1 MGKGFGKKLRGLVLP
16 IAFQQF
22 MLAAVSASDAVMLG
36 MLNQDAMAGISL
48 ASQVQFVFSL
58 YLSAVTIGA
67 SIFAAQYWGNGN
79 RDAVERILG
88 MVLRFTMPVSAGF
101 TLITALVPQAV
112 MRIFTNEPTLIANGA
127 AYLRAVS
134 LSYLLCGISQVYLCI
149 MKNCG
154 RASAASRIGSV
165 SVMLNILLNALLI
178 FGLFGL
184 PRLGIVGAAIATVLA
199 RLAELIWAFLD
210 SRVSGRIGFRWPY
223 FLVRDN
229 ALCRRF
235 WKYTAPVL
243 GNEIVWGVGFTMGS
257 VIMGHMGSDA
267 VAANSLA
274 NIAKNLLICLCI
286 GIGSGGGILVG
297 NELGADHLELAK
309 SYGIRIARLSVLF
322 GAITGGVLLLLRP
335 LIVSMASLTPE
346 AKTYLNGMLAICAY
360 YCIGKSVNCAT
371 IGGIFCAGGDSK
383 FGFLC
388 DAVTLW
394 GITVP
399 LGLLAAFVWKLPV
412 LVVYFIINL
421 DEIIKLPAVYI
432 HFKKYKWVKNLTQPE
447 GGTVT

>member
-1 MGKGFGKKLRGLVLP
+1 MEKGFGKKLRGLVLP

-58 YLSAVTIGA
+58 YLSAMTIGA

-79 RDAVERILG
+79 REAVERILG
-88 MVLRFTMPVSAGF
+88 LALKLAIPVSTGF
-101 TLITALVPQAV
+101 TLVTALIPQGV
-112 MRIFTNEPTLIANGA
+112 MRIFTNEPTLITNGA

-154 RASAASRIGSV
+154 RASAASRIGSA

-184 PRLGIVGAAIATVLA
+184 PRLGIVGAAIANVLS
-199 RLAELIWAFLD
+199 RMAELLWAFLD
-210 SRVSGRIGFRWPY
+210 SQVSGRIRLRWQY
-223 FLVRDN
+223 FHLRDR
-229 ALCRRF
+229 ALSRRF
-235 WKYTAPVL
+235 WKYTFPVL

-257 VIMGHMGSDA
+257 VIMGHLGSDA
-267 VAANSLA
+267 AAAFSLA
-274 NIAKNLLICLCI
+274 NIVKNLPICVCM

-297 NELGADHLELAK
+297 NELGANHLERAK
-309 SYGIRIARLSVLF
+309 AYGIRTARLSILF

-335 LIVSMASLTPE
+335 MIVSMASLTPE

-360 YCIGKSVNCAT
+360 YCIGKSVNCTT

-388 DAVTLW
+388 DTVTLW

-412 LVVYFIINL
+412 LAVYLIINL

>member
-1 MGKGFGKKLRGLVLP
+1 MEKGFVRELRGLMLP

-58 YLSAVTIGA
+58 YLSAMTIGA

-79 RDAVERILG
+79 LDAVERILG
-88 MVLRFTMPVSAGF
+88 VVLRFTMPVSAGF
-101 TLITALVPQAV
+101 TLITALAPQAV
-112 MRIFTNEPTLIANGA
+112 MRMFTNEPTLIINGA

-165 SVMLNILLNALLI
+165 SIMLNIGLNALLI

-184 PRLGIVGAAIATVLA
+184 PRLEIVGAAIATVLA
-199 RLAELIWAFLD
+199 RLAELIWTFLD
-210 SRVSGRIGFRWPY
+210 SRISGRIGFRWQY
-223 FLVRDN
+223 FLVQDN

-297 NELGADHLELAK
+297 NELGADHLELAR
-309 SYGIRIARLSVLF
+309 SYGIRIARLSAIF

-335 LIVSMASLTPE
+335 LIVSMASLTPD
-346 AKTYLNGMLAICAY
+346 AKAYLNGMLAICAY
-360 YCIGKSVNCAT
+360 YCIGKSVNST
-371 IGGIFCAGGDSK
+371 VIGGIFCAGGDSK

-399 LGLLAAFVWKLPV
+399 MGLLAAFVWKLPV
-412 LVVYFIINL
+412 LAVYFIINL

-432 HFKKYKWVKNLTQPE
+432 HFKKFKWVKNLTQPE

>member
-1 MGKGFGKKLRGLVLP
+1 MEKGFGKKLRGLVLP

-58 YLSAVTIGA
+58 YLSAMTIGA

-79 RDAVERILG
+79 REAVERILG
-88 MVLRFTMPVSAGF
+88 LALKLAIPVSTGF
-101 TLITALVPQAV
+101 TLVTALIPQGV
-112 MRIFTNEPTLIANGA
+112 MRIFTNEPTLITNGA

-154 RASAASRIGSV
+154 RASAASRIGSA

-184 PRLGIVGAAIATVLA
+184 PRLGIVGAAIANVLS
-199 RLAELIWAFLD
+199 RMAELLWAFLD
-210 SRVSGRIGFRWPY
+210 SQVSGRIRLRWQY
-223 FLVRDN
+223 FHLRDR
-229 ALCRRF
+229 ALSRRF
-235 WKYTAPVL
+235 WKYTFPVL

-257 VIMGHMGSDA
+257 VIMGHLGSDA
-267 VAANSLA
+267 AAAFSLA
-274 NIAKNLLICLCI
+274 NIVKNLLICVCM

-297 NELGADHLELAK
+297 NELGANHLERAK
-309 SYGIRIARLSVLF
+309 AYGIRTARLSILF

-335 LIVSMASLTPE
+335 MIVSMASLTPE

-360 YCIGKSVNCAT
+360 YCIGKSVNCTT

-388 DAVTLW
+388 DTVTLW

-412 LVVYFIINL
+412 LAVYLIINL